1 LPSATFFDPK
11 PFDTLTVADQY
22 DGAVSISLSDTH
34 ICTILGTSLVMNASN
49 SAIVLKAVD
58 ADDENST
65 VLDDIVVVAHAYRRA
80 QVSRMDICFSCSLR
94 SFLLLLHRW

>member
-1 LPSATFFDPK
+1 
-11 PFDTLTVADQY
+11 
-22 DGAVSISLSDTH
+22 
-34 ICTILGTSLVMNASN
+34 MNASN

-80 QVSRMDICFSCSLR
+80 QVSHMDLQLRPCFSCSLCI
-94 SFLLLLHRW
+94 FLLLLHRWRLPRGGS